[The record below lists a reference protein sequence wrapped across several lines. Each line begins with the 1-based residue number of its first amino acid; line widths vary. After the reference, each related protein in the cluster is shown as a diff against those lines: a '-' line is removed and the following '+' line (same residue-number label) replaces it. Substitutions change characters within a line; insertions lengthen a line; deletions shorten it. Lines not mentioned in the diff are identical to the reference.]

1 MEHLHLSL
9 CICTCMELADLQTHV
24 FFLFSRLLVVLFF
37 VFFCGVGASKPE
49 KLWKSSILAS
59 RPGAA
64 SVSLPSHNALP
75 AHSSSAEI
83 GNFFFGLSFCKSSK
97 FKDIPSLRAHPAHFH
112 NVSYAYSSC
121 AQVRASHS
129 VVINQ
134 LPSP

>member
-83 GNFFFGLSFCKSSK
+83 GNFFWTVIYFARVQNLKIFLASEH
-97 FKDIPSLRAHPAHFH
+97 ILRTSTMCRTRTLAVLRCGP
-112 NVSYAYSSC
+112 VT
-121 AQVRASHS
+121 VW
-129 VVINQ
+129 
-134 LPSP
+134 